1 MNRDVTWVD
10 RRAPSDLP
18 GAPPRAEL
26 VRVLEVAGLG
36 RVMGAFTRGDGD
48 DAFVVWGRPADGQAV
63 EPAPPQAR
71 GLAAVHGLRHP
82 PALVLSAGGAT
93 SRVDQPGHGCL
104 AVTRNRLK
112 VRAKLNG
119 RTWWLRRYRLA
130 SVRVVRDDGASVL
143 RPRRLAWRW
152 EGGDELDLAVAF
164 ALVMG
169 IDNDITSFGTFGR
182 LTNRHADERPGRP

>member
-1 MNRDVTWVD
+1 MNRNVRWVD

-26 VRVLEVAGLG
+26 VRVLEIAGLG

-48 DAFVVWGRPADGQAV
+48 DAFVVWGAVPTVRLSNPHHRRPAASQPFMVFGTRR
-63 EPAPPQAR
+63 P
-71 GLAAVHGLRHP
+71 
-82 PALVLSAGGAT
+82 LVLSTGGT
-93 SRVDQPGHGCL
+93 TGRVDQPGHGCL

-112 VRAKLNG
+112 VRAELNG

-130 SVRVVRDDGASVL
+130 SVRVIRDDGVSVL

-152 EGGDELDLAVAF
+152 DGGDELDLAVAF

-169 IDNDITSFGTFGR
+169 IDNEITSLGILGT
-182 LTNRHADERPGRP
+182 